1 MKSALQKVRM
11 IQKIISEI
19 EINSTF
25 LITAH
30 ENPDGDAVGSS
41 LALANFLS
49 AIGKE
54 VIIYHCDP
62 LPDNYAFLP
71 MADRICSVIPEQF
84 YDICFVLDAGDLCR
98 AGSDLATFGKI
109 GKIINID
116 HHPDN
121 KKFGEL
127 NLVDPKA
134 SATGALIYRIL
145 TAAGHAID
153 YDTALCIYTAIVTDT
168 GSFRYSN
175 ANPEAF
181 TISAAMVA
189 CGINPW
195 FVAERLY
202 ESQPRQRLELLTLAL
217 ATLQVADRGD
227 VASITVTLDM
237 YNKTGASPDLTD
249 GFVNYPRSI
258 RGVEVAVFFREIE
271 GGSFK
276 VGFRSKGSV
285 DVSAIAAAFG
295 GGGHHNAAG
304 CKIPGPIEEARNRV
318 ISYIE
323 NSF

>member
-49 AIGKE
+49 EIGKE

-189 CGINPW
+189 VIVRMGEKNNAKPDGI
-195 FVAERLY
+195 
-202 ESQPRQRLELLTLAL
+202 
-217 ATLQVADRGD
+217 
-227 VASITVTLDM
+227 
-237 YNKTGASPDLTD
+237 TGAFPVTIITAIVSPKARPIP
-249 GFVNYPRSI
+249 NMI
-258 RGVEVAVFFREIE
+258 AVKTPER
-271 GGSFK
+271 
-276 VGFRSKGSV
+276 
-285 DVSAIAAAFG
+285 
-295 GGGHHNAAG
+295 AAG
-304 CKIPGPIEEARNRV
+304 KVTYQMVCHSVVPRARDASR
-318 ISYIE
+318 
-323 NSF
+323 